1 MRERIAETKGHVF
14 WTDLEAHVKRDAV
27 IIADTELD
35 LVDVGIALATNDTRS
50 VQNWIAAGKLKK
62 PSGEDISRWCVAPN
76 VTFTSVVVQPFVLI
90 HPPQLPLP
98 S

>member
-1 MRERIAETKGHVF
+1 MRERIAETKGLVF

-27 IIADTELD
+27 IIADVALD
-35 LVDVGIALATNDTRS
+35 LVDVGCALATNDTHA
-50 VQNWIAAGKLKK
+50 VQEWIAAGKLKK
-62 PSGEDISRWCVAPN
+62 PSIEDISRWCVAPN

-90 HPPQLPLP
+90 HPPELPLP